1 MDDLPQRD
9 LLTAAAV
16 GNCRRALAVQ
26 WERSLQWELTSVSRT
41 RSTPLVRVVRKLA
54 MTWSPVTESNRRP
67 SPYHA
72 CRFRP
77 MASR

>member
-41 RSTPLVRVVRKLA
+41 RSTPLVRSVRKIVHDLE
-54 MTWSPVTESNRRP
+54 PRYGIEP
-67 SPYHA
+67 
-72 CRFRP
+72 
-77 MASR
+77 